1 MGAVRRLLPTVLAAA
16 TLTAVLSGALAA
28 CGGDPY
34 ADYCGSVKEHRA
46 RLSRTLDSGGQ
57 QALLAALP
65 TFEALRRDAPSDIAD
80 DWATL
85 TTALDRLRGALA
97 AAHVDPATYD
107 RAAPPAG
114 LSQAERSRIDA
125 AAAEVGSVRT
135 RAALAAVDQ
144 QARDVCHQPLTL

>member
-1 MGAVRRLLPTVLAAA
+1 MRAVRRLLPTVLAAA
-16 TLTAVLSGALAA
+16 LLGPLGG

-34 ADYCGSVKEHRA
+34 ADYCHSVKDHQQ

-57 QALLAALP
+57 QALLEALP

-85 TTALDRLRGALA
+85 TSALDRLRAALTA
-97 AAHVDPATYD
+97 ADVDPVSYD
-107 RAAPPAG
+107 RAEPPAG
-114 LSQAERSRIDA
+114 LSAAERSRIDA